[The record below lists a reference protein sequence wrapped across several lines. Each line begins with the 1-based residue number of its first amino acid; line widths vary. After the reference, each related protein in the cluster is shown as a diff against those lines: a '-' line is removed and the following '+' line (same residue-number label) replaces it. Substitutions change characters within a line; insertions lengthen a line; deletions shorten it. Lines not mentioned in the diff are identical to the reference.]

1 MSKQG
6 IKIIKQKNILGNL
19 VVENKNVFIEIDG
32 DKLYIYDLVKDYNN
46 YEINIII
53 KNDIKEE

>member
-53 KNDIKEE
+53 KNDIVEE

>member
-53 KNDIKEE
+53 KNEIKEE

>member
-32 DKLYIYDLVKDYNN
+32 DKLDIYELVKDYNN
-46 YEINIII
+46 YEINIVI
-53 KNDIKEE
+53 KNDIEEE